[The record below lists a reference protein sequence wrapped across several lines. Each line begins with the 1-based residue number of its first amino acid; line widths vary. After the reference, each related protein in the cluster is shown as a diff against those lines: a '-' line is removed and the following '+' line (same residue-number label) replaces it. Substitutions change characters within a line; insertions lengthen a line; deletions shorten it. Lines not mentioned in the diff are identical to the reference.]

1 MARYLEALFFF
12 EKAIELN
19 PQFPEA
25 LNNKGS
31 CLFLIGRQKEAIE
44 CFTKLFEL
52 VFATV
57 KVILCY
63 NFRIKA
69 F

>member
-52 VFATV
+52 NQ
-57 KVILCY
+57 
-63 NFRIKA
+63 NFFHSNNNNIY
-69 F
+69 